1 MISTIPPTSLRTG
14 ILAASIAVGCV
25 AEGPLEEDRSVTSA
39 VDAHDEQDAEA
50 EPVRVIPTD
59 EGTEEVVGAAIGEF
73 VEVED
78 GIWLPVPEP
87 GRVVSIEVLHDD
99 GGSAVASLQHDLEG
113 RVAIAHPDDH
123 LLGFPPGTSAAC
135 LSKCD
140 DASFTNFFN
149 SGPSKWKSKL
159 EWYYRH
165 AQSPLP
171 YDDAVNAF
179 KSAAAAVPSS
189 RNSCGMDDRVD
200 AKQVFRGETNIVPGV
215 GVQNGVVF
223 CTIDGL
229 SDGTNVIGWGYLP
242 GNTLAVTCASATLEP
257 DRNRITAMDMRFDKA
272 VSWFKGNG
280 VPANCSN
287 AFSLRGVAT
296 HEFGHAFGLGHT
308 NQCNLVMAPNI
319 DACSNDSRKFGRGD
333 IFGLRELY

>member
-1 MISTIPPTSLRTG
+1 M
-14 ILAASIAVGCV
+14 
-25 AEGPLEEDRSVTSA
+25 
-39 VDAHDEQDAEA
+39 
-50 EPVRVIPTD
+50 
-59 EGTEEVVGAAIGEF
+59 
-73 VEVED
+73 
-78 GIWLPVPEP
+78 
-87 GRVVSIEVLHDD
+87 
-99 GGSAVASLQHDLEG
+99 
-113 RVAIAHPDDH
+113 AIAHPDDH

-171 YDDAVNAF
+171 YDDAVSAF

-215 GVQNGVVF
+215 GVQNGVVL

-257 DRNRITAMDMRFDKA
+257 DRNRIAAMDMRLDKA

-280 VPANCSN
+280 VPANCSD

-308 NQCNLVMAPNI
+308 NRRAPSVGQARSWCPCASAQEGREVRGPTATGRVRSENAVRAVGCNTSPA
-319 DACSNDSRKFGRGD
+319 AGTC
-333 IFGLRELY
+333 LREPSPQPLDPLVGAGALRLWSGRRGR